1 MDKVQKENLIL
12 LIEKASLALLGGLFV
27 LFPLVFTNIT
37 TDLFVLPK
45 QTLLIFVVLLVV
57 LLYGVKTLLLEK
69 LRIIRTPFDVP
80 ILFLIVAFLLSA
92 LFSVARF
99 DSFYNFV
106 PFLLAAISFFAVSY
120 NVKNSKSL
128 NVLILSLLSGGAIVS
143 FITLLNF
150 FKIYVFQFEFA
161 KVQGFTTL
169 GSALDQTIYLG
180 LLAPLG
186 LYFAYPFLKKL
197 KSGGENKLS
206 LSVILLAA
214 VTLITSIGFI
224 ISLYVLL
231 AINKPVILPLATGFQ
246 TAFAAISQDAQRL
259 VQGFLFGS
267 GYGEFSLSFL
277 RFKQAVFNANPNIW
291 NFTFF
296 RSTTFMLELLATT
309 GLLGLSAMLFLVY
322 RIIKDKKPFI
332 PAVLFILAFF
342 ALPLSFYHLT
352 LFFFVLGILAAL
364 RNLSGH
370 PNHFEVE
377 LSLMVSKRG
386 FFVLSEGGGDE
397 KFGRAL
403 SSMVFIIILIFVGLV
418 GFLTFDFVKSNI
430 DFQKSLVFA
439 QSNNGSETYNY
450 QSRVLNSATGKYV
463 DAYHRIFS
471 QTNLALAN
479 SLANS
484 IPQGSSPS
492 AEQSQTITS
501 LVQQSINSGRTATT
515 ISPFSA
521 INWQNL
527 SSIYRA
533 LIGFGQN
540 ADSFALL
547 AAQQSAIFDPANPQ
561 EYINLGGI
569 YYQLK
574 AWDRAIEQFQ
584 VAINLKPDLPNAY
597 YNLGFA
603 YWQKGDLQNALAA
616 LNRVKELVGSD
627 KASLDK
633 INSDIKNLQ
642 DQISNGSQAQTPA
655 LQQPEAVLPPQNP
668 PVKIPA
674 PKTVVSPTETP
685 TPTNAP
691 TSPPLAP

>member
-1 MDKVQKENLIL
+1 MDKVTKENWILI
-12 LIEKASLALLGGLFV
+12 IEKASLALLGGLFV

-37 TDLFVLPK
+37 TDLFILPK
-45 QTLLIFVVLLVV
+45 QALLIFVVLLVV

-69 LRIIRTPFDVP
+69 LRVIRTPFDVP
-80 ILFLIVAFLLSA
+80 ILFLIVALLLSSI
-92 LFSVARF
+92 FSVARF

-106 PFLLAAISFFAVSY
+106 PFLLAAISFFAISY
-120 NVKNSKSL
+120 NVKNTKSL
-128 NVLILSLLSGGAIVS
+128 NVLILSLLSGGAILS
-143 FITLLNF
+143 LITLLNF
-150 FKIYVFQFEFA
+150 FKIYVFPFEFA
-161 KVQGFTTL
+161 KVQTFTTL
-169 GSALDQTIYLG
+169 GSTLDQTMYLG

-186 LYFAYPFLKKL
+186 LYFIYPFLKKL

-224 ISLYVLL
+224 VSLYILI
-231 AINKPVILPLATGFQ
+231 AINKPIILPLATGFQ

-267 GYGEFSLSFL
+267 GYGEFSISFL
-277 RFKQAVFNANPNIW
+277 RFKQAAFNANSNIW
-291 NFTFF
+291 NLTFF

-309 GLLGLSAMLFLVY
+309 GLLGLSAFLFLIY
-322 RIIKDKKPFI
+322 KIIRDKKPFI
-332 PAVLFILAFF
+332 PVVLFVVAFF
-342 ALPLSFYHLT
+342 VLPLSFYHMA
-352 LFFFVLGILAAL
+352 LFFFILGILASI

-377 LSLMVSKRG
+377 LSLMVSKKG
-386 FFVLSEGGGDE
+386 FFVLSEGGGGE
-397 KFGRAL
+397 RFGRAL
-403 SSMVFIIILIFVGLV
+403 STIVFLAILLFVGLV

-430 DFQKSLVFA
+430 DFQKSIVFA
-439 QSNNGSETYNY
+439 QSNNGSQTYNF
-450 QSRVLNSATGKYV
+450 QSKVLTSVTGRYV

-484 IPQGSSPS
+484 IPKGSSPS
-492 AEQSQTITS
+492 AEQSRTITS
-501 LVQQSINSGRTATT
+501 LVQQSINSGRSATT
-515 ISPFSA
+515 ISPFNS

-527 SSIYRA
+527 SSVYRA

-547 AAQQSAIFDPANPQ
+547 AAQQSVVFDPANPQ

-584 VAINLKPDLPNAY
+584 IAINLKPDLPNAY

-616 LNRVKELVGSD
+616 LNRVKELVGND

-642 DQISNGSQAQTPA
+642 DQIANGSQAQTPN
-655 LQQPEAVLPPQNP
+655 LQQSETALPPQNP
-668 PVKIPA
+668 PVKIPGPEA
-674 PKTVVSPTETP
+674 VASPTVAP
-685 TPTNAP
+685 SPAP
-691 TSPPLAP
+691 TISQ